1 MNRRIELRLGIN
13 VLISALALSTLSIA
27 PATSSTPSSNASMQS
42 TSSPTLTTCTN
53 LETGKTL
60 VLRSADAKCRTHLGS
75 ALWVAE
81 QSDSPSR
88 TGVGY
93 RTISICSSKN
103 PLSTYRFIRDS
114 CPKFQVTTNYWRTL
128 AVPSTPVIEG
138 ASARGHDSAVIYIKA
153 TTSALSAPVHH
164 YLVTETKSGLIRK
177 VLPGNL
183 GYLSISGL
191 SAESTYSFTVTAVNV
206 DGTSEVSR
214 ETSSIRT
221 SATPVVASTTQVA
234 LTCATGGTCVV
245 GDRGPGGGIVFYVST
260 SPFTSTGSTCNTTC
274 KYLEVA
280 PATWQSGGTTIAND
294 TTYQWSNN
302 KTDGTVQLTGTVGT
316 ESGFENEKFSWKI
329 GQGFYNTS
337 VMKVAGASS
346 TAQAAVLA
354 YAGSVTAGEWFIPSA
369 NELNELCKYSRGQ
382 LTGNVRVACDSS
394 GTLKTGTLNDLG
406 GFVSSLYMSSSEWWN
421 YGARSQYFN
430 TDGFGG
436 NRQRSGDKDLFIYV
450 RPIRAF

>member
-1 MNRRIELRLGIN
+1 MTRRLEFRLGTS
-13 VLISALALSTLSIA
+13 VLILALALSTLSIA
-27 PATSSTPSSNASMQS
+27 PATSSVPSSNTAMQS
-42 TSSPTLTTCTN
+42 TSSQTLTTCTN

-88 TGVGY
+88 RGVGY
-93 RTISICSSKN
+93 RTITICSSKN
-103 PLSTYRFIRDS
+103 PLYTYRFMKDS
-114 CPKFQVTTNYWRTL
+114 CPKFQMTTNFWRSV
-128 AVPSTPVIEG
+128 AAPPTPVIEG
-138 ASARGHDSAVIYIKA
+138 ASARGHDSAVLYIKA
-153 TTSALSAPVHH
+153 TTSTLSAPVHH
-164 YLVTETKSGLIRK
+164 YLVTETKSGLIHK
-177 VLPGNL
+177 VLAGNL
-183 GYLSISGL
+183 GHLSISGL
-191 SAESTYSFTVTAVNV
+191 SAESTYTFTVAAVNV
-206 DGTSEVSR
+206 DGTSEVSG
-214 ETSSIRT
+214 ETTSIRT

-260 SPFTSTGSTCNTTC
+260 APFTSTGSTCNTTC

-280 PATWQSGGTTIAND
+280 PATWQSAGTTVAND

-302 KTDGTVQLTGTVGT
+302 TSVGTPQDKSTVGT
-316 ESGFENEKFSWKI
+316 ESGFDNEKFSWKI

-354 YAGSVTAGEWFIPSA
+354 YAGNVTAGQWFIPSA
-369 NELNELCKYSRGQ
+369 NELNELCKYARGQ

-421 YGARSQYFN
+421 DGARSQYFN

-436 NRQRSGDKDLFIYV
+436 SRQRGGVKDLFIYV